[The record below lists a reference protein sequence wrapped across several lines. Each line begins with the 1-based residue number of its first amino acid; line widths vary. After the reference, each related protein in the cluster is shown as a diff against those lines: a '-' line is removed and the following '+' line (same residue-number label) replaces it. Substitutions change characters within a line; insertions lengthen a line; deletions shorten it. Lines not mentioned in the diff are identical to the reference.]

1 MITSNEPGVYLEGK
15 FGIRL
20 ENMIVCVKD
29 TENGYGRFLR
39 FEPLTMVPFDLDAII
54 PEQMSEKEIRWLNAY
69 HKKVYET
76 IAPRLN
82 EQEAEWLKEATREV
96 GV

>member
-1 MITSNEPGVYLEGK
+1 
-15 FGIRL
+15 
-20 ENMIVCVKD
+20 
-29 TENGYGRFLR
+29 
-39 FEPLTMVPFDLDAII
+39 MVPFDLDAII